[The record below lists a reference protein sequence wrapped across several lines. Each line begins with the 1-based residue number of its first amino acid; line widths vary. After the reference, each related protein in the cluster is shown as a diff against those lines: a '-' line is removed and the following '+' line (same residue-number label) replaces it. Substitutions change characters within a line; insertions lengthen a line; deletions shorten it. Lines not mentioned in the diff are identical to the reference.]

1 MVFGLGSVAFGVAIS
16 VALLATDQWWFF
28 WIFVWLFAGLF
39 GNGVHQF
46 TKGWKEWSDAS
57 SELKAMGY
65 DRPPTKESHNVSHLA
80 ENNPGKIG
88 APGSAESLQS
98 SGTGAPPPSVTESTT
113 RHLDIEERK

>member
-1 MVFGLGSVAFGVAIS
+1 MIFGLGSVAFGAAIC
-16 VALLATDQWWFF
+16 VALLATGKWWFF

-65 DRPPTKESHNVSHLA
+65 DGPPGNESHNASRLP
-80 ENNPGKIG
+80 ENNPGRIG
-88 APGSAESLQS
+88 EPRSDETFQP
-98 SGTGAPPPSVTESTT
+98 SGTGEPPPSVTESTT
-113 RHLDIEERK
+113 RNLDIKERE